1 MSAAAKTLDLLSH
14 FSDLHPE
21 IGLSQL
27 CRMAGRDKATTYR
40 HLQDLEAKGFVEQN
54 PETKAYRLGPA
65 VLQLAQVRER
75 TVPRSAGVEQPLKAL
90 AEATG
95 ETVHVAVLSGTTLY
109 ALAQVESIRHSTR
122 VLIDVQRFPLHAT
135 ASGLCALAFGAPDL
149 MTEAQGNLT
158 RFTQATVTD
167 ADTLAAQV
175 EATRKRGFSAS
186 LGSYESDVHSIS
198 APVFDQ
204 TGHFAGSVTVAGV
217 ATRMTA
223 TLTATAHAALAQ
235 ASRAISH
242 NWGGTVPANIEA
254 AWDETLAMTRAD
266 TQALEPTP

>member
-14 FSDLHPE
+14 FSELQPE

-54 PETKAYRLGPA
+54 SETKAYRLGPA

-75 TVPRSAGVEQPLKAL
+75 TVPRSAGVEHPLKAL

-135 ASGLCALAFGAPDL
+135 ASGLCALAFGPGPL
-149 MTEAQGNLT
+149 MAEAQGNLT
-158 RFTQATVTD
+158 RFTEATVVDADALLSEVQATR
-167 ADTLAAQV
+167 A
-175 EATRKRGFSAS
+175 RGFSAS
-186 LGSYESDVHSIS
+186 LGGYESDVHSIS

-204 TGHFAGSVTVAGV
+204 TGLFAGSVTVASV
-217 ATRMTA
+217 ATRMND
-223 TLTATAHAALAQ
+223 ALMQ
-235 ASRAISH
+235 SIHMHLVEASRAISR
-242 NWGGTVPANIEA
+242 NWGGTVPADIEA
-254 AWDETLAMTRAD
+254 AWAETLARTA
-266 TQALEPTP
+266 AAALSLEPTP